1 MNSIASIK
9 TFPLSTYSAS
19 KAASY
24 SLTQALRTE
33 LGPKGYCTKCS
44 PGSSRNSYGRC
55 RRFENPADTT
65 VVSEGI
71 INALEAGDFH
81 LFPDEMAKQ
90 IEAAYQSFSD
100 NVIMVDFSNN
110 NVEQGRVLL

>member
-1 MNSIASIK
+1 MAD
-9 TFPLSTYSAS
+9 A
-19 KAASY
+19 
-24 SLTQALRTE
+24 
-33 LGPKGYCTKCS
+33 G
-44 PGSSRNSYGRC
+44 
-55 RRFENPADTT
+55 FENPADTT

-110 NVEQGRVLL
+110 NVEQGRFHFEIFSRVFEI